1 MEIFSPEA
9 IRRDLQ
15 TRHVRLLGKP
25 LHYWPQVDSTNAT
38 LFRLLKD
45 GAEEGAVVVADAQTS
60 GQGRLGKPWFS
71 PHGLNVYLSV
81 LLKPPIH
88 LSEAR
93 VFTLIGSLAIA
104 DGLDEHNIES
114 QVKWPNDVLVGA
126 KKIGGVLTEVQAQ
139 DGDVAQLI
147 LGIGVNVNIDRPTMD
162 RLYGEAAAGA
172 TSVREVL
179 GHTIDRTMFVAQLL
193 EKVEKRYERFMWSG
207 KDVLLDDWKKR
218 SFLGQRVRVTEDER
232 HVEGVAMDLDD
243 EGCLVVRL
251 DDGLS
256 IHVREGEVAP
266 WDKGA
271 NH

>member
-9 IRRDLQ
+9 IRRDLH
-15 TRHVRLLGKP
+15 TRLVGKT
-25 LHYWPQVDSTNAT
+25 LRYWPQVDSTNAT
-38 LFRLLKD
+38 LFRLLK
-45 GAEEGAVVVADAQTS
+45 EGVPEGTVVVADAQTA

-71 PHGLNVYLSV
+71 PYGLNVYVSV

-88 LSEAR
+88 LGEAR

-104 DGLDEHNIES
+104 EGLDEHNIES

-126 KKIGGVLTEVQAQ
+126 KKIGGVLTEVQTK

-147 LGIGVNVNIDRPTMD
+147 LGIGINVNIDRATMD
-162 RLYGEAAAGA
+162 RLYGRAAAGA
-172 TSVREVL
+172 TSVHEIL
-179 GHTIDRTMFVAQLL
+179 GHTIDRTVFVAQLL
-193 EKVEKRYERFMWSG
+193 EKVEKRYERFMGSG
-207 KDVLLDDWKKR
+207 KGALLDDWKQR
-218 SFLGQRVRVTEDER
+218 SFLGQRVRVKEDDR
-232 HVEGVAMDLDD
+232 HVEGVAMDLDE

-266 WDKGA
+266 WDKRV
-271 NH
+271 ND